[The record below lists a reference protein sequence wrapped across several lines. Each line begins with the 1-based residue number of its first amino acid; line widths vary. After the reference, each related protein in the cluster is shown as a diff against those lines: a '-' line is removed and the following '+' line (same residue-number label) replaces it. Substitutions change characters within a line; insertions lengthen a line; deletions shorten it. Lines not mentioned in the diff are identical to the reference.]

1 MLKVVAQ
8 KKTKAV
14 AMDKKQLGSTLES
27 LFEETGELAEI
38 RERVSKRIFADQL
51 RVAMQ
56 RKKISQSE
64 MARRMNTSRSAVL
77 RVLDPAEPGVTLET
91 LVRASAAVGMNF
103 EPRLVAVR
111 EVSVSVKVM
120 NQRKHAIRR

>member
-111 EVSVSVKVM
+111 EVSVSAKVM